1 MEPTF
6 AHIQYFEQISSIT
19 TENFYVLDVMQKKIC
34 YIKSDDLFL
43 CGFSTNDV
51 LRLGYD
57 FYAEVIYS
65 DDLPL
70 WINIYELVLG
80 YLKDIEETQDE
91 IDYFSCTF
99 RLKRTYSFSPKPL
112 LQMVYHRMKPVW
124 VDNNLRY
131 LVCCIESSTLVEAGN
146 LCMHYRDGS
155 VYSEYNFI
163 TKRWNQKVK
172 ESLTERERAIL
183 MLAQQGKRS
192 FEIAID
198 LCKGHNTIRNQ
209 IKSLYAKLKVH
220 SMQEAIELARK
231 FCMIYPKGSTGVKK
245 T

>member
-57 FYAEVIYS
+57 FYTKVIYS

-70 WINIYELVLG
+70 WINICELVLG
-80 YLKDIEETQDE
+80 YLRDIEERQDE

-131 LVCCIESSTLVEAGN
+131 LVCCIESSTLVDAGN
-146 LCMHYRDGS
+146 LCMHYRDGL

-163 TKRWNQKVK
+163 TKRWSQKVK